1 MPDIPGG
8 LADRLLAYADRPW
21 RVVAVI
27 VLGLAA
33 VGGYTLWEQRA
44 TIAAKILENTVVPRL
59 EPQRFPAIA
68 QELLELTHAD
78 LVVLARVDLAAN
90 LHLNIDGRLAGEPAW
105 RPRPEPRAIF
115 RDQLTSEQ
123 IAALIEGR
131 AICQD
136 VPAKDGRRIDVELGM
151 TRRCIVA
158 VPPIPDVFVGALGIA
173 WRDKAKLSPAIEAAA
188 MSDLRRL
195 AMRLATW

>member
-1 MPDIPGG
+1 MPDIPAG
-8 LADRLLAYADRPW
+8 LADRLLGYLDRPW
-21 RVVAVI
+21 KVVAI
-27 VLGLAA
+27 IALVL
-33 VGGYTLWEQRA
+33 VGGVSYAVWEQRA
-44 TIAAKILENTVVPRL
+44 AIATRILESTVVPRL
-59 EPQRFPAIA
+59 EPTRFAAIA

-78 LVVLARVDLAAN
+78 LVVLARVDIASN
-90 LHLNIDGRLAGEPAW
+90 LHLNIDGRLAGDPAW